1 MHSAMTRFPLL
12 AVLTLAIIATFTP
25 CGVASD
31 PSVVS
36 ALKAKGAEVTETGG
50 EITGLSFKDNKGLT
64 EADYRQIRGLDHLK
78 MLGCGAGLDDA
89 GLKALAG
96 LPALEQLSTNGM
108 TASDEGVRAL
118 AACQALRS
126 IAFFHPGK
134 GFTGKGLAAL
144 AAIPTLEQ
152 LTVAGSTEFG
162 DDGLTAVAQIAHL
175 KGFRTWHVG
184 ASVEGIRKLKALK
197 ELKSLTVGQRLA
209 NKPPVMLSDDT
220 VAAIAA
226 MSSVEMLS
234 LQEARLTL
242 PALGKLKQLP
252 NLKRLTLDGIDIPE
266 AQIAELRQQLP
277 KTDIK
282 WTAPNEAAKKRIDGL
297 FGAQ

>member
-1 MHSAMTRFPLL
+1 MSRSPLSL
-12 AVLTLAIIATFTP
+12 PFAVLAFSLTIRFAP
-25 CGVASD
+25 CGFASD
-31 PSVVS
+31 PAVVA
-36 ALKAKGAEVTETGG
+36 ALQAKGAQVTETAG
-50 EITGLSFKDNKGLT
+50 EITGLAFKDNKGLT

-78 MLGCGAGLDDA
+78 TLSCGSGLDDT

-118 AACQALRS
+118 ATCKALRS

-134 GFTGKGLAAL
+134 SFTGTGLAAL
-144 AAIPTLEQ
+144 AAIPNLER

-162 DDGLTAVAQIAHL
+162 DDGLGAVAQIAHL
-175 KGFRTWHVG
+175 KEFRTWHAG
-184 ASVEGIRKLKALK
+184 ATVEGIRKLQSLK

-220 VAAIAA
+220 VGAVAE
-226 MSSVEMLS
+226 MPSLEMLS

-242 PALGKLKQLP
+242 PALGKLKKLP

-266 AQIAELRQQLP
+266 AQIGALRQQLP

-282 WTAPNEAAKKRIDGL
+282 WTAPSDAARKRIDGL